1 MEFPI
6 FELLFDSGPIGLGI
20 LLLLLLGSIIVW
32 TLFFRAH
39 SEIRQRKRENQK
51 VVESLQWEKP
61 LQEQRE
67 SLKHLSQSSFRSLY
81 ETCLEEYQSTVETNR
96 NLYSWSDCRE
106 LLENI
111 CQQHLI
117 EEEQR
122 LQSKQVWFATISV
135 TAPFI
140 GLFGTVVGVINTFQ
154 NIGYLQS
161 IELSVVAPGIA
172 EALVATGA
180 GLFTA
185 IPASIAFNY
194 CRAHIRSIQ
203 DQMETFSLQL
213 LRYYQK
219 KMIYAE
225 KTTSR

>member
-6 FELLFDSGPIGLGI
+6 FELLFDSGPIGLGV
-20 LLLLLLGSIIVW
+20 LLFLFLGSIIVW
-32 TLFFRAH
+32 TLFFRAY
-39 SEIRQRKRENQK
+39 SDIRQRKRENQK
-51 VVESLQWEKP
+51 VLESLQWEKLP
-61 LQEQRE
+61 QEQIQ
-67 SLKHLSQSSFRSLY
+67 SLQHLSQSSFHSLY
-81 ETCLEEYQSTVETNR
+81 QTCLQEYQSTVEANR
-96 NLYSWSDCRE
+96 SLYSWSDCRE

-111 CQQHLI
+111 CQQYLI

-122 LQSKQVWFATISV
+122 LQSKQVWFATISA

-140 GLFGTVVGVINTFQ
+140 GLFGTVIGVINTFQ
-154 NIGYLQS
+154 SIGYLQS

-194 CRAHIRSIQ
+194 CRTHIRSIQ
-203 DQMETFSLQL
+203 DQMEIFSLQL

-219 KMIYAE
+219 KMIHAE
-225 KTTSR
+225 KTTPR